1 MYLFIDEWEEEVN
14 DRGRD
19 SESKATDELHSI
31 PLSEKCQVP
40 ETYK

>member
-1 MYLFIDEWEEEVN
+1 MK

-19 SESKATDELHSI
+19 SESKGTDELHSI

-40 ETYK
+40 ETEVVA

>member
-1 MYLFIDEWEEEVN
+1 MNDSEEEVK

-19 SESKATDELHSI
+19 RESKATEQLHSI

-40 ETYK
+40 ETEVVA